1 MRLDAAQ
8 RKRGRPSKE
17 NYSQVGNNFGTR
29 TSSDELAEKVGESKN
44 QIFRYVRLNSLVP
57 DLQKKV
63 DDGSLKFNPAVE
75 LSYLSPTEQ
84 NDFLDYIESQSCSPS
99 LSQAQKLKTASKDG
113 ALDHGKLLEIM
124 DTKKPSVPP
133 RDPTLTISVSK
144 IARYF
149 PAGYTQEQMVGII
162 MQLLERNSRHLMPEN
177 NPVWSVEMAEYR
189 YYLIPDFMSH
199 VFLQQ
204 FEEQAPTEF
213 FSNTA
218 DLMKRYQQLREM
230 PYNNEYTWNERTNL
244 PYPRLTVGIDRR
256 DPDGAV
262 TIMQVRNGVNYL
274 CDDYRGPFADRN
286 DKQLIEMAKQLVTAV
301 GVDRIRPHY
310 YTEVNGHTKVH
321 VGKDIHITEWANAP
335 ELCSALRFS
344 RFLNRDGQQL
354 FQVRNGQ
361 RIIENYA
368 DGSRLV
374 KDVQTVDDTH
384 FYVGSRFCHIQQYAS
399 QCFKRGCYVEPEH
412 PQPGD
417 KLDRLLIYQI
427 PHYTCEYR
435 FTDYDYA
442 QNKLKATE
450 LPLCLCGQHAPGLH
464 TGQVL
469 SGFQL

>member
-1 MRLDAAQ
+1 
-8 RKRGRPSKE
+8 
-17 NYSQVGNNFGTR
+17 
-29 TSSDELAEKVGESKN
+29 
-44 QIFRYVRLNSLVP
+44 
-57 DLQKKV
+57 
-63 DDGSLKFNPAVE
+63 
-75 LSYLSPTEQ
+75 
-84 NDFLDYIESQSCSPS
+84 
-99 LSQAQKLKTASKDG
+99 
-113 ALDHGKLLEIM
+113 
-124 DTKKPSVPP
+124 
-133 RDPTLTISVSK
+133 
-144 IARYF
+144 
-149 PAGYTQEQMVGII
+149 
-162 MQLLERNSRHLMPEN
+162 
-177 NPVWSVEMAEYR
+177 MAEYR

-199 VFLQQ
+199 VFPQQ

-213 FSNTA
+213 FSNTV
-218 DLMKRYQQLREM
+218 DLMKRYKQLREM

-310 YTEVNGHTKVH
+310 YTEENGHTKVH

-335 ELCSALRFS
+335 ELCRALRFS

-427 PHYTCEYR
+427 PHYTC
-435 FTDYDYA
+435 
-442 QNKLKATE
+442 
-450 LPLCLCGQHAPGLH
+450 
-464 TGQVL
+464 
-469 SGFQL
+469 

>member
-1 MRLDAAQ
+1 
-8 RKRGRPSKE
+8 
-17 NYSQVGNNFGTR
+17 
-29 TSSDELAEKVGESKN
+29 
-44 QIFRYVRLNSLVP
+44 
-57 DLQKKV
+57 
-63 DDGSLKFNPAVE
+63 
-75 LSYLSPTEQ
+75 
-84 NDFLDYIESQSCSPS
+84 
-99 LSQAQKLKTASKDG
+99 
-113 ALDHGKLLEIM
+113 
-124 DTKKPSVPP
+124 
-133 RDPTLTISVSK
+133 
-144 IARYF
+144 
-149 PAGYTQEQMVGII
+149 
-162 MQLLERNSRHLMPEN
+162 
-177 NPVWSVEMAEYR
+177 
-189 YYLIPDFMSH
+189 
-199 VFLQQ
+199 
-204 FEEQAPTEF
+204 
-213 FSNTA
+213 
-218 DLMKRYQQLREM
+218 MKRYKQLREM

-262 TIMQVRNGVNYL
+262 TIMQVRTGVNYL

-310 YTEVNGHTKVH
+310 YTEENGHTKVH

-384 FYVGSRFCHIQQYAS
+384 FYVGSRFCHIQQYAN

-417 KLDRLLIYQI
+417 KLDRMLIYQI

-442 QNKLKATE
+442 QNKLKATDYRCAYVANMPRDYTPDKCFRDFNYDDRPCANSMPSLSVSDLIVMERSDKAEALYVDAVGFKDVSRPLLMTYTKNREGYLIPSLSLPNQPNPYLNRYARLRLEYLEQNEPTLCDQLMLEGTLLTSCSRIGRAAQQMVDKTLRE
-450 LPLCLCGQHAPGLH
+450 LMQTTPMPDRRTNPLGWAKLTNSLKKQAEEA
-464 TGQVL
+464 VL
-469 SGFQL
+469 SMLYEV

>member
-1 MRLDAAQ
+1 
-8 RKRGRPSKE
+8 
-17 NYSQVGNNFGTR
+17 
-29 TSSDELAEKVGESKN
+29 
-44 QIFRYVRLNSLVP
+44 
-57 DLQKKV
+57 
-63 DDGSLKFNPAVE
+63 
-75 LSYLSPTEQ
+75 
-84 NDFLDYIESQSCSPS
+84 
-99 LSQAQKLKTASKDG
+99 
-113 ALDHGKLLEIM
+113 
-124 DTKKPSVPP
+124 
-133 RDPTLTISVSK
+133 
-144 IARYF
+144 
-149 PAGYTQEQMVGII
+149 
-162 MQLLERNSRHLMPEN
+162 
-177 NPVWSVEMAEYR
+177 
-189 YYLIPDFMSH
+189 
-199 VFLQQ
+199 
-204 FEEQAPTEF
+204 
-213 FSNTA
+213 
-218 DLMKRYQQLREM
+218 M

-310 YTEVNGHTKVH
+310 YTEENGHTKVH

-384 FYVGSRFCHIQQYAS
+384 FYVGSRFCHIQQYAN

-417 KLDRLLIYQI
+417 KLDRMLIYQI

-442 QNKLKATE
+442 QNKLKATDYRCAYVANMPRDYTPDKCFRDFNYDDRPCANSMPSLSVSDLIVMERSDKAEALYVDAVGFKDVSRPLLMTYTKNREGYLIPSLSLPNQPNPYLNRYARLRLEYLEQNEPTLCDQLMLEGTLLTSCSRIGRAAQQMVDKTLRE
-450 LPLCLCGQHAPGLH
+450 LMQTTPMPDRRTNPLGWAKLTNSLKKQAEEA
-464 TGQVL
+464 VL
-469 SGFQL
+469 SMLYEV

>member
-1 MRLDAAQ
+1 
-8 RKRGRPSKE
+8 
-17 NYSQVGNNFGTR
+17 
-29 TSSDELAEKVGESKN
+29 
-44 QIFRYVRLNSLVP
+44 
-57 DLQKKV
+57 
-63 DDGSLKFNPAVE
+63 
-75 LSYLSPTEQ
+75 
-84 NDFLDYIESQSCSPS
+84 
-99 LSQAQKLKTASKDG
+99 
-113 ALDHGKLLEIM
+113 
-124 DTKKPSVPP
+124 
-133 RDPTLTISVSK
+133 
-144 IARYF
+144 
-149 PAGYTQEQMVGII
+149 
-162 MQLLERNSRHLMPEN
+162 
-177 NPVWSVEMAEYR
+177 MAEYR

-199 VFLQQ
+199 VFPQQ

-218 DLMKRYQQLREM
+218 DLMKRYKQLREM

-262 TIMQVRNGVNYL
+262 TIMQVRNGINYL

-286 DKQLIEMAKQLVTAV
+286 DKPLIEMAKQLVTAV

-310 YTEVNGHTKVH
+310 YTEENGHTKVH

-335 ELCSALRFS
+335 ELCRALHFS

-384 FYVGSRFCHIQQYAS
+384 FYVGSRFYHIQQYAN

-435 FTDYDYA
+435 FTDCLSDESSHWKPSSSVMKKPISA
-442 QNKLKATE
+442 PSGPRLFLIWRTSLMHGFSGLRSTCNTLLEAATTSM
-450 LPLCLCGQHAPGLH
+450 LPRLRYKPFAPSFL
-464 TGQVL
+464 L
-469 SGFQL
+469 R